1 MKKNNRNGNMP
12 KSLIPG
18 KMALS
23 TEELMGI
30 ELVSDEQEKK
40 QPLSFSSLTNKV
52 KKFFQQIECK
62 QLLGNNT
69 KFSLA

>member
-1 MKKNNRNGNMP
+1 MKKSSKNGNTP

-30 ELVSDEQEKK
+30 ELVNDEQEKK
-40 QPLSFSSLTNKV
+40 EPLSFGSLINKV

-62 QLLGNNT
+62 QSLGIILN
-69 KFSLA
+69 FH

>member
-1 MKKNNRNGNMP
+1 MKKSSKNGNTP

-30 ELVSDEQEKK
+30 ELVNDEQEKK
-40 QPLSFSSLTNKV
+40 EPLSFGSLINKV

-62 QLLGNNT
+62 QSLGNNT
-69 KFSLA
+69 NYSLA

>member
-1 MKKNNRNGNMP
+1 MKKNNRNGNTP

-18 KMALS
+18 KLALS

-30 ELVSDEQEKK
+30 ELVNDEQEKRE
-40 QPLSFSSLTNKV
+40 PLSFGSLINKV

-62 QLLGNNT
+62 QLLGKNT

>member
-1 MKKNNRNGNMP
+1 MKKSSKNGNTP

-30 ELVSDEQEKK
+30 ELVNDEQEKK
-40 QPLSFSSLTNKV
+40 EPLSFGSLINKV

-62 QLLGNNT
+62 QSLGNNT